1 MTEPQRR
8 FTISVPPDVSQI
20 LESQGNRM
28 ASAYVTESVRRRK
41 RVEQHKELL
50 LAAGI
55 HVSEQ
60 GVAEARAR
68 RLGVEAEWSAERFEA
83 ERATIRA
90 AMEAEMNGDDTAPHA
105 DAA

>member
-1 MTEPQRR
+1 MTEPRRR
-8 FTISVPPDVSQI
+8 FTISVPPDVAQT

-55 HVSEQ
+55 HVTEQ
-60 GVAEARAR
+60 GLAEARAR
-68 RLGVEAEWSAERFEA
+68 RLGVEAEWPQERFEA
-83 ERATIRA
+83 ERAKIRA
-90 AMEAEMNGDDTAPHA
+90 DMEAELSGDDAAHRA